1 MRPSAGCGTSSGTES
16 RTSAVASTSG
26 RAPAE
31 ESLRHYKLAGYDYP
45 VGRSG
50 LATALASHGPRPAD
64 EALQTLDAALPTNPD
79 PWALLR
85 RAGLLRHACA
95 VSTRRGQSRF
105 RRARGCVS
113 SSRTTRGG
121 NHFAD
126 IAALAGDHES
136 AARYLQRACDRFE
149 RQSSWALLST
159 YAPALGRSLCA
170 LGRYDEAEPLA
181 QRGRELGDEDDLVT
195 QALWRQVQALVHAH
209 RGEHAEAERLAREA
223 ISITERMDGLNYQ
236 GDVLCDLAEVLA
248 AAGRTD
254 EAADALEQAL
264 ERYGRKKN
272 LAMVAQVTPRLEKL
286 RAGVS

>member
-1 MRPSAGCGTSSGTES
+1 MDG
-16 RTSAVASTSG
+16 
-26 RAPAE
+26 
-31 ESLRHYKLAGYDYP
+31 
-45 VGRSG
+45 
-50 LATALASHGPRPAD
+50 
-64 EALQTLDAALPTNPD
+64 
-79 PWALLR
+79 
-85 RAGLLRHACA
+85 
-95 VSTRRGQSRF
+95 
-105 RRARGCVS
+105 
-113 SSRTTRGG
+113 
-121 NHFAD
+121 
-126 IAALAGDHES
+126 
-136 AARYLQRACDRFE
+136 ACDRFE

-181 QRGRELGDEDDLVT
+181 QRGRELGTEDDLVT

-209 RGEHAEAERLAREA
+209 RGQHAEAERLAGEA